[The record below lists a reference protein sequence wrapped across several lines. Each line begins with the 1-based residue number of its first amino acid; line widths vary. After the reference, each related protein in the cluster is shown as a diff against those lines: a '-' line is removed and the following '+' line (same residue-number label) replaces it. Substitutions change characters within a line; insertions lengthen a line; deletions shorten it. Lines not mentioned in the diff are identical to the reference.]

1 MRSITEKA
9 QLFLDFSQR
18 LQLDVSTEIRTVTS
32 EDKPNPV
39 PPNDWRTVS
48 AVLDWLNGIIWSS
61 ALVYLC
67 LGAGVYFT
75 IRSRA
80 VQIRQIKAIFTQ
92 MFRGKSSDE
101 GVSSFQALAMSLA
114 GRVGVGNIAGV
125 ATAIGFGGP
134 GAIVWMWISALLGAS
149 TSYVESTLGQVF
161 KDQDPKTGEYR
172 GGPAYYIEKAYRHT
186 KAKGLFK
193 VYGMVFAFVTVIA
206 MSFMLPGIQS
216 NAISGAVENAWNLPT
231 WGTAIILVII
241 MAFIVVG
248 GVKRIANFASLA
260 VPFMAIIYI
269 IAAIAV
275 TVFNA
280 DQIIPVLELVFKS
293 AFGVDAGQE
302 AAFGGILG
310 MAVQWGVQR
319 GIYSNEA
326 GQGTGPH
333 AAAAA
338 EVSHPSKQGLVQAG
352 SVYIDTLFVCSATA
366 FMILSTGMYK
376 VFDAD
381 GETIIGTGRG
391 QMAEAIAATPG
402 EKWPQAGLDTMM
414 SGFGAGFIAIS
425 IFLFALTTI
434 VAYYYMAET
443 NLVYLLGKAKNPAVV
458 AVGKR
463 VLQLVILIAVAVGAM
478 STAGSAWALGDIG
491 VGLMAWLN
499 IIAILILQQPAF
511 KLLKDFERQTKQGL
525 DPVFDPESLNIRN
538 AEFWT
543 KRLARLESGVEVR
556 KG

>member
-1 MRSITEKA
+1 M
-9 QLFLDFSQR
+9 
-18 LQLDVSTEIRTVTS
+18 
-32 EDKPNPV
+32 
-39 PPNDWRTVS
+39 S
-48 AVLDWLNGIIWSS
+48 AVLDWLNNIIWSS

-92 MFRGKSSDE
+92 MFRGKSSNE
-101 GVSSFQALAMSLA
+101 GVSSFQALAISLA

-134 GAIVWMWISALLGAS
+134 GAIVWMWISALLGSS

-161 KDQDPKTGEYR
+161 KEQDPKSGEYR
-172 GGPAYYIEKAYRHT
+172 GGPAFYIEKAYRHT

-193 VYGMVFAFVTVIA
+193 VYGMVFAFVTVMA

-216 NAISGAVENAWNLPT
+216 NAISGAVENAWNVPT
-231 WGTAIILVII
+231 WTTAIALVII
-241 MAFIVVG
+241 MGFIIVG
-248 GVKRIANFASLA
+248 GIKRIAHFASLA
-260 VPFMAIIYI
+260 VPFMAVIYI

-275 TVFNA
+275 TIINA
-280 DQIIPVLELVFKS
+280 DQIIPVIELVFSS
-293 AFGVDAGQE
+293 AFGIDAGPE

-310 MAVQWGVQR
+310 MAIQWGVQR

-381 GETIIGTGRG
+381 GETIIGSGRG
-391 QMAEAIAATPG
+391 QMVESVAATPG
-402 EKWPQAGLDTMM
+402 EKWPQAGLDSMM

-443 NLVYLLGKAKNPAVV
+443 NLVHMLGRVKNPMVL

-463 VLQLVILIAVAVGAM
+463 VLQLLILVAVAVGAT
-478 STAGSAWALGDIG
+478 SASGSVWALGDIG

-499 IIAILILQQPAF
+499 IIAILLLQQPAF
-511 KLLKDFERQTKQGL
+511 KLLRDFERQQKLGL
-525 DPVFDPESLNIRN
+525 DPVFVPKDLNILN
-538 AEFWT
+538 ADFWEV
-543 KRLARLESGVEVR
+543 RASRLETGAEVR

>member
-1 MRSITEKA
+1 M
-9 QLFLDFSQR
+9 
-18 LQLDVSTEIRTVTS
+18 
-32 EDKPNPV
+32 
-39 PPNDWRTVS
+39 S
-48 AVLDWLNGIIWSS
+48 AFIEWLNSIIWSS

-67 LGAGVYFT
+67 LGAGLYFT

-92 MFRGKSSDE
+92 MFRGKSSNE
-101 GVSSFQALAMSLA
+101 GVSSFQALSISLA

-134 GAIVWMWISALLGAS
+134 GAVVWMWISALLGAS
-149 TSYVESTLGQVF
+149 TSFVESTLGQIY
-161 KDQDPKTGEYR
+161 KQQDPKTGEYR
-172 GGPAYYIEKAYRHT
+172 GGPAFFIEKAYRHT

-193 VYGMVFAFVTVIA
+193 VYGMVFAFVTVMA

-216 NAISGAVENAWNLPT
+216 NAISGAMSNAWNLPT
-231 WGTAIILVII
+231 WITALGLAVILGFIII
-241 MAFIVVG
+241 G
-248 GVKRIANFASLA
+248 GVKRIAHFASLA
-260 VPFMAIIYI
+260 VPFMAIVYI
-269 IAAIAV
+269 IAAILV
-275 TVFNA
+275 TLFNA
-280 DQIIPVLELVFKS
+280 DQIIPVIELIFTS
-293 AFGVDAGQE
+293 AFGIDAGPE

-338 EVSHPSKQGLVQAG
+338 EVSHPAKQGLVQAG

-376 VFDAD
+376 VFGED
-381 GETIIGTGRG
+381 GTTVIGSGRG
-391 QMAEAIAATPG
+391 QLAEEIAATPG
-402 EKWPQAGLDTMM
+402 ETWPQAGLDTLI
-414 SGFGAGFIAIS
+414 SGFGASFIAIS

-443 NLVYLLGKAKNPAVV
+443 NLVYLLGRFKNPLVMV
-458 AVGKR
+458 IGER
-463 VLQLVILIAVAVGAM
+463 LLQLLILIAVAVGAIQA
-478 STAGSAWALGDIG
+478 SGSAWALGDVG

-511 KLLKDFERQTKQGL
+511 KILRDFERQTKEGL
-525 DPVFDPESLNIRN
+525 DPVFDPKALEIRN
-538 AEFWT
+538 ADFWT
-543 KRLARLESGVEVR
+543 HRLESLKSGAVR

>member
-1 MRSITEKA
+1 M
-9 QLFLDFSQR
+9 
-18 LQLDVSTEIRTVTS
+18 
-32 EDKPNPV
+32 
-39 PPNDWRTVS
+39 S

-92 MFRGKSSDE
+92 MFRGKSSNE

-134 GAIVWMWISALLGAS
+134 GAVVWMWISALLGAS

-161 KDQDPKTGEYR
+161 KERDPKSGEYR
-172 GGPAYYIEKAYRHT
+172 GGPAFYIEKAYRHT
-186 KAKGLFK
+186 KARGLFK
-193 VYGMVFAFVTVIA
+193 VYGMVFAAVTVLA

-216 NAISGAVENAWNLPT
+216 NAISGAVENAWGTPT
-231 WGTAIILVII
+231 WVTAIVLAVI
-241 MAFIVVG
+241 MGFIVIG
-248 GVKRIANFASLA
+248 GVKRIAHFASLA
-260 VPFMAIIYI
+260 VPFMAVIYI

-275 TVFNA
+275 TLFNA
-280 DQIIPVLELVFKS
+280 DQIIPVFELVFKS
-293 AFGVDAGQE
+293 AFGVDAGPE
-302 AAFGGILG
+302 AAFGGIIG

-352 SVYIDTLFVCSATA
+352 SIYIDTLFVCSATA

-402 EKWPQAGLDTMM
+402 EKWPQAGLDTMI

-443 NLVYLLGKAKNPAVV
+443 NLVYLLGKAKSTTPLAI
-458 AVGKR
+458 GTR
-463 VLQLVILIAVAVGAM
+463 ILQVLILIAVAVGAM
-478 STAGSAWALGDIG
+478 STSGSAWALGDIG

-499 IIAILILQQPAF
+499 VIAILILQQPAF
-511 KLLKDFERQTKQGL
+511 KLLRDYERQVKNGL
-525 DPVFDPESLNIRN
+525 DPVFEPAKLGIRN
-538 AEFWT
+538 ADFWDQ
-543 KRLARLESGVEVR
+543 RVAHVEAGGSVP

>member
-1 MRSITEKA
+1 MSAIPARKNEWRS
-9 QLFLDFSQR
+9 
-18 LQLDVSTEIRTVTS
+18 
-32 EDKPNPV
+32 
-39 PPNDWRTVS
+39 VS
-48 AVLDWLNGIIWSS
+48 AFIDWLNGVVWSS

-80 VQIRQIKAIFTQ
+80 VQIRQIPAIFRQ
-92 MFRGKSSDE
+92 MFRGKSSNE
-101 GVSSFQALAMSLA
+101 GVSSFQALAISLA

-134 GAIVWMWISALLGAS
+134 GAVVWMWISALLGAS
-149 TSYVESTLGQVF
+149 TSYVESTLGQIF
-161 KDQDPKTGEYR
+161 KEQDPRTGEYR
-172 GGPAYYIEKAYRHT
+172 GGPAFYIEKAYRHT
-186 KAKGLFK
+186 KARGLFK
-193 VYGMVFAFVTVIA
+193 VYGMVFAAVTVIA

-216 NAISGAVENAWNLPT
+216 NAISGAVENAWSVPT
-231 WGTAIILVII
+231 WGTAIALVII
-241 MAFIVVG
+241 LGFIVVG
-248 GVKRIANFASLA
+248 GIKRIAHFASLA
-260 VPFMAIIYI
+260 VPFMAVIYI

-275 TVFNA
+275 TIINA
-280 DQIIPVLELVFKS
+280 DQIVPVFQLMFNS
-293 AFGVDAGQE
+293 AFGIDAGPE
-302 AAFGGILG
+302 AAFGGIIG

-333 AAAAA
+333 AASAA

-366 FMILSTGMYK
+366 FMILSTGMYR

-381 GETIIGTGRG
+381 ETTIIGTGRG
-391 QMAEAIAATPG
+391 QMVEEIAATPG
-402 EKWPQAGLDTMM
+402 EKWPQAGLDSMIH
-414 SGFGAGFIAIS
+414 GFGASFIAIS

-443 NLVYLLGKAKNPAVV
+443 NLVYLLGKAKNTFVL

-463 VLQLVILIAVAVGAM
+463 VLQLLILIAVAVGAM
-478 STAGSAWALGDIG
+478 SASGSAWALGDIG

-499 IIAILILQQPAF
+499 IIGILILQQPAF
-511 KLLKDFERQTKQGL
+511 KLLRDFERQTKLGL
-525 DPVFDPESLNIRN
+525 DPVFEPEKIGVRN
-538 AEFWT
+538 ADFWDQ
-543 KRLARLESGVEVR
+543 RVARLKAGEAVPEG
-556 KG
+556 

>member
-1 MRSITEKA
+1 M
-9 QLFLDFSQR
+9 
-18 LQLDVSTEIRTVTS
+18 
-32 EDKPNPV
+32 
-39 PPNDWRTVS
+39 S
-48 AVLDWLNGIIWSS
+48 AVLEWLNGIIWSS

-101 GVSSFQALAMSLA
+101 GVSSFQALSISLA

-161 KDQDPKTGEYR
+161 KEQDPKTGEYR

-193 VYGMVFAFVTVIA
+193 VYGMVFAAVTVMA

-216 NAISGAVENAWNLPT
+216 NAISGAVENAWGTPT
-231 WGTAIILVII
+231 WITALILAII
-241 MAFIVVG
+241 MGFIVIG
-248 GVKRIANFASLA
+248 GVKRIAHFASLA
-260 VPFMAIIYI
+260 VPFMAVIYI

-275 TVFNA
+275 TLINA
-280 DQIIPVLELVFKS
+280 DQIIPVFQLVFTS
-293 AFGVDAGQE
+293 AFGIDAGPE
-302 AAFGGILG
+302 AAFGGIIG

-376 VFDAD
+376 VFGED
-381 GETIIGTGRG
+381 GTTIIGTGRG
-391 QMAEAIAATPG
+391 QMVEEIAATPG
-402 EKWPQAGLDTMM
+402 EKWPQAGLDTMI
-414 SGFGAGFIAIS
+414 SGFGASFIAIS

-443 NLVYLLGKAKNPAVV
+443 NLVYLLGRIKNPLALTI
-458 AVGKR
+458 GKR
-463 VLQLVILIAVAVGAM
+463 VLQVLILVAVAVGAM
-478 STAGSAWALGDIG
+478 SASGSAWALGDIG

-499 IIAILILQQPAF
+499 IIAILILQGPAF
-511 KLLKDFERQTKQGL
+511 KLLRDFERQRKQGL
-525 DPVFDPESLNIRN
+525 DPVFDPKALNIRN
-538 AEFWT
+538 ADFWD
-543 KRLARLESGVEVR
+543 RRIAMVAAGVIVSEGLSPLPG
-556 KG
+556 KTE

>member
-1 MRSITEKA
+1 M
-9 QLFLDFSQR
+9 
-18 LQLDVSTEIRTVTS
+18 
-32 EDKPNPV
+32 
-39 PPNDWRTVS
+39 S
-48 AVLDWLNGIIWSS
+48 AVLEWLNGIIWSS

-80 VQIRQIKAIFTQ
+80 VQIRQIKAIFRQ
-92 MFRGKSSDE
+92 MFRGRSSDE

-161 KDQDPKTGEYR
+161 KEQDPKSGEYR
-172 GGPAYYIEKAYRHT
+172 GGPAFYIEKAYRHT

-193 VYGMVFAFVTVIA
+193 VYGMVFAFVTIVA

-216 NAISGAVENAWNLPT
+216 NAISGAVHNAWDVPT
-231 WGTAIILVII
+231 WATAIVLVII
-241 MAFIVVG
+241 MGFIVIG
-248 GVKRIANFASLA
+248 GIKRIAHFASLA
-260 VPFMAIIYI
+260 VPFMAVLYI

-275 TVFNA
+275 TLINA
-280 DQIIPVLELVFKS
+280 DQIIPVIELVFTS

-302 AAFGGILG
+302 AAFGGIIG

-366 FMILSTGMYK
+366 FMILSTGMYR
-376 VFDAD
+376 VFGAD
-381 GETIIGTGRG
+381 GATIIGTGRG
-391 QMAEAIAATPG
+391 QMVEEIAATPG
-402 EKWPQAGLDTMM
+402 EKWPQAGLDSMM
-414 SGFGAGFIAIS
+414 TGFGAGFIAIS
-425 IFLFALTTI
+425 IFLFALTTM

-443 NLVYLLGKAKNPAVV
+443 NLVYLLGKAKNPMVL

-463 VLQLVILIAVAVGAM
+463 VLQLLILVAVAVGAT
-478 STAGSAWALGDIG
+478 STSGSVWALGDIG

-499 IIAILILQQPAF
+499 IVSILILQQPAF
-511 KLLKDFERQTKQGL
+511 KLLRDFERQTKQGL
-525 DPVFDPESLNIRN
+525 DPVFDPSSLNIRN
-538 AEFWT
+538 AEFWE
-543 KRLARLESGVEVR
+543 KRLERAPAGAATPQ
-556 KG
+556 G